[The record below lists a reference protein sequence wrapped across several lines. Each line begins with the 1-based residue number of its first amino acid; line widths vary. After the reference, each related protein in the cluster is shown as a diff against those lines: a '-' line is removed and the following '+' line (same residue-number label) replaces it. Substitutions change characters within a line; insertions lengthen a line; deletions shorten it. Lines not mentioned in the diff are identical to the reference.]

1 MSAGYGYFRIE
12 FYTGNGSADVD
23 AAKRAYDWCKENLD
37 WFNGDDEGMP
47 FLLKDNSFVVNEDV
61 SLNGTGGL
69 DIKNGDIPD
78 NVTWLAKAF
87 NAVKAT
93 RLVASLWQDFG
104 ETSVDMNTYYEGVWE
119 RGKQFNYYLVDG
131 FNTSIYPAWYNGH
144 IIDNDFNHTYRK
156 LLAAFKNEKTGEEIL
171 AGDLTSEEPA
181 GFGEITKG
189 TLKIGDVSFAAE
201 INMDSV
207 ELQSDVDK
215 AEVVKA
221 FVSVLK
227 KSKEYSDVN
236 ETDWTFC
243 GFKSCRSFFELYG
256 SNPAVADYKELYDNG
271 SVHGGEIIP
280 ETNTDNTSVKT
291 VFINNADED
300 GYPEFDDD
308 FDFDELKGASVVF
321 GENIRKLC
329 FGNYEDAEGV
339 SCSDIKSVRFSKNL
353 KYIGGGS
360 FEYCTCLEEII
371 YDGTMEEWESVDV
384 EEKAFCWGGCYG
396 DGDSIPR
403 EFIPAD
409 EIKCS
414 DGEVPI
420 DKSDE
425 GIFIDA
431 DEYEDEDW

>member
-12 FYTGNGSADVD
+12 FYTGNGSADED
-23 AAKRAYDWCKENLD
+23 AAKRAYDWCMENYD
-37 WFNGDDEGMP
+37 WFKEDDGNGTP
-47 FLLKDNSFVVNEDV
+47 FLLNGNSFVVNEDV

-69 DIKNGDIPD
+69 DIKWGDIPD

-104 ETSVDMNTYYEGVWE
+104 ETSLDENYYYEGVWE
-119 RGKQFNYYLVDG
+119 RGKQFKYYLVDG
-131 FNTSIYPAWYNGH
+131 FNTRIYPAWHDRLY
-144 IIDNDFNHTYRK
+144 IDNDFKYTYREIQ
-156 LLAAFKNEKTGEEIL
+156 AAFKNEKTGEEIL
-171 AGDLTSEEPA
+171 AGKLTSEKPEDD
-181 GFGEITKG
+181 EVEG
-189 TLKIGDVSFAAE
+189 TLKIIGEASFAVE
-201 INMDSV
+201 IGMDSV
-207 ELQSDVDK
+207 ALKSDVDK

-227 KSKEYSDVN
+227 KADGYSDAN
-236 ETDWTFC
+236 EADWAFC
-243 GFKSCRSFFELYG
+243 GFKSQRSFFDLYG

-353 KYIGGGS
+353 KYIEGGS

-409 EIKCS
+409 KIKCS

-425 GIFIDA
+425 GSFIDA